1 MQKIFWWLKEN
12 AKINIFNSLKVKNLA
27 WELWNNMLKY
37 WFKIPEQNSIW
48 NTPEELEKT
57 TIYYNG
63 ISKNSD
69 TIKALKTFFN
79 WEFIETELPKYSKRR
94 RKYRNSYM
102 KRLCMN
108 RRNFKILKIKKWI

>member
-1 MQKIFWWLKEN
+1 
-12 AKINIFNSLKVKNLA
+12 
-27 WELWNNMLKY
+27 MLKY

-79 WEFIETELPKYSKRR
+79 WEVIETELPKYSKDAANIEIVIW
-94 RKYRNSYM
+94 KDYV
-102 KRLCMN
+102 LTEE
-108 RRNFKILKIKKWI
+108 ILKF